1 MKYNIILSRVRKDFM
16 LERGREREG
25 EIKGREGGR
34 ENTWQEKIRG
44 SEKDG
49 ERGRG
54 REIVERVLEN
64 NYR

>member
-1 MKYNIILSRVRKDFM
+1 MKYNIILSRVRKEFM
-16 LERGREREG
+16 LERGR

-44 SEKDG
+44 REKDG

-54 REIVERVLEN
+54 RRN
-64 NYR
+64 SRTGFGK